1 MWLFRRAEIRCDC
14 VIDAFFKGDRIVLAF
29 EKTRLSLSQDAARM
43 TLALLKEL
51 FEDDH
56 PNTGGG
62 R

>member
-1 MWLFRRAEIRCDC
+1 
-14 VIDAFFKGDRIVLAF
+14 VIDAFVKGDCIVLAF